1 MLALQFKRV
10 YNCLDP
16 FEAAPE
22 LPPLAAKDR
31 RTGYAETGVLRPA
44 YSRIINGGGDGPFYL
59 FLSIL
64 L

>member
-22 LPPLAAKDR
+22 LPPLSRR
-31 RTGYAETGVLRPA
+31 RTAGRDTQKPA
-44 YSRIINGGGDGPFYL
+44 FYGL
-59 FLSIL
+59 PIQES
-64 L
+64 